1 MYKKTNNTQ
10 KRRKTNNYKKRTT
23 TNKKYDTPI
32 KDNNDV
38 KIVRNY
44 EIINTKN
51 ITVSSIDFKLNLFNR
66 KFKISTKDRN
76 VILNKLGLK
85 ILDKSEATRFSK
97 YYNPSEQ
104 EMLCGIFNEIFDNIE
119 MCVNLI
125 TKKFLYN
132 SKKSIFGYQIIR
144 LPNKHDEPN
153 KFIMQLP
160 FDFNVSKFE
169 KRINVSLDLHECL
182 KIICICLKL
191 NNVVNDSTIIHQCKK
206 IDNSNIDKLKISPS
220 INGFIYEDNK
230 FSYGFFINNKDDKRE
245 IERQL
250 KRFLYSLSNDGYVLP
265 SITNIVIKSIS
276 NALIRVK
283 QVSFDKK

>member
-10 KRRKTNNYKKRTT
+10 KRRKTNNYKKRT

-97 YYNPSEQ
+97 YYNPS
-104 EMLCGIFNEIFDNIE
+104 
-119 MCVNLI
+119 
-125 TKKFLYN
+125 
-132 SKKSIFGYQIIR
+132 
-144 LPNKHDEPN
+144 
-153 KFIMQLP
+153 
-160 FDFNVSKFE
+160 
-169 KRINVSLDLHECL
+169 
-182 KIICICLKL
+182 
-191 NNVVNDSTIIHQCKK
+191 
-206 IDNSNIDKLKISPS
+206 
-220 INGFIYEDNK
+220 
-230 FSYGFFINNKDDKRE
+230 
-245 IERQL
+245 
-250 KRFLYSLSNDGYVLP
+250 
-265 SITNIVIKSIS
+265 
-276 NALIRVK
+276 
-283 QVSFDKK
+283 

>member
-1 MYKKTNNTQ
+1 MYNKTNNTQ
-10 KRRKTNNYKKRTT
+10 KRRKTNNYKKRTS
-23 TNKKYDTPI
+23 NKKCDVPI
-32 KDNNDV
+32 KDNND

-44 EIINTKN
+44 EVVNTKN
-51 ITVSSIDFKLNLFNR
+51 ITVSSIDLKLNLFNR

-76 VILNKLGLK
+76 IILNKLGLK
-85 ILDKSEATRFSK
+85 ILDKSETTRFSK
-97 YYNPSEQ
+97 YYKPNEQ

-125 TKKFLYN
+125 TNKFLYN
-132 SKKSIFGYQIIR
+132 SKESIFGYHIIR
-144 LPNKHDEPN
+144 LPNKHDEPK
-153 KFIMQLP
+153 KFIIQLP
-160 FDFNVSKFE
+160 FDFNISKFA
-169 KRINVSLDLHECL
+169 KRIVVSLNLHECL
-182 KIICICLKL
+182 KTICICLKL
-191 NNVVNDSTIIHQCKK
+191 NNIINDSTIIHQCQK

-230 FSYGFFINNKDDKRE
+230 FSYGFFINNKEDKRE

-250 KRFLYSLSNDGYVLP
+250 KRFLYSLSKDGYVLP

-276 NALIRVK
+276 NALTRVK